1 MAFEASYRRL
11 LALGVLAQRAEQAR
25 RHEAACDLCARYC
38 RVDRSIRL
46 GGCRTGTRARL
57 ASFGPHHGEEGPL
70 RGRNGSGTIFF
81 AWCNLRCQYCQNHD
95 ISQAPAGP
103 EVGAA
108 ALASAML
115 TLQASGCHNI
125 NLVSPSHVVA
135 EILAALVLAAE
146 QGLSVPLVYNTG
158 GFDSPEALALLDG
171 VVDIYMPDMKY
182 ADRLTARTLSR
193 VADYPEVNRDAVRE
207 MHRQVGDLVVDDD
220 GVAQRGLLI
229 RHLVLPG
236 GLAGT
241 AAIMQFIAE
250 EISPDTY
257 VNLMAQ
263 YRPAFRARDHPPL
276 DRPLTAQE
284 YAEALDSARGAGL
297 RRLDRR
303 WI

>member
-1 MAFEASYRRL
+1 
-11 LALGVLAQRAEQAR
+11 
-25 RHEAACDLCARYC
+25 
-38 RVDRSIRL
+38 
-46 GGCRTGTRARL
+46 
-57 ASFGPHHGEEGPL
+57 
-70 RGRNGSGTIFF
+70 
-81 AWCNLRCQYCQNHD
+81 
-95 ISQAPAGP
+95 
-103 EVGAA
+103 
-108 ALASAML
+108 
-115 TLQASGCHNI
+115 
-125 NLVSPSHVVA
+125 
-135 EILAALVLAAE
+135 
-146 QGLSVPLVYNTG
+146 
-158 GFDSPEALALLDG
+158 
-171 VVDIYMPDMKY
+171 
-182 ADRLTARTLSR
+182 
-193 VADYPEVNRDAVRE
+193 